1 MLCVQEGV
9 GHMDRW
15 MTCWIHC
22 WYTDLTC
29 WLRVC
34 KMWERERES
43 VRCEGCS
50 STLVAQN
57 QSSTDVHLWDT
68 VFQPVS
74 EKVLLCNSKKSSGI
88 QSMTTVT
95 EQRTSTPSLSSCYY
109 SLSFSLWA
117 YARANTHIPF
127 FLFRSIILYRPSQF
141 CINFIVNVGVELRAR
156 LCALLHCNL

>member
-1 MLCVQEGV
+1 MHRRVWVTWTGKWLVGYTADTQILYVDWGCVKCESV
-9 GHMDRW
+9 
-15 MTCWIHC
+15 
-22 WYTDLTC
+22 
-29 WLRVC
+29 
-34 KMWERERES
+34 RERG
-43 VRCEGCS
+43 VRCEGCRL
-50 STLVAQN
+50 TPVAQN
-57 QSSTDVHLWDT
+57 QSPTDVHLWDT

-74 EKVLLCNSKKSSGI
+74 EKVLLCNSKKFSGI